1 MEIVLLKTLKKK
13 LSIMFLRKKKR
24 ENGQEYGKG
33 GNNDQRYL
41 KYEIQRIST
50 RNTTMV
56 VSNQNLKEKFS

>member
-1 MEIVLLKTLKKK
+1 
-13 LSIMFLRKKKR
+13 MFLRKKKR